1 MSLEAL
7 FWTRILPKLCVK
19 NLLLETLIAV
29 GILHPQDATMKKKN
43 TCQWLI
49 VSSPKQCGK
58 SCIFEMC
65 KQNRA
70 QLRPRPNS
78 EPKPCRR
85 CGVGTQSECQ
95 LCPSCGANRVSHLL
109 ANKEKRTRRIHVRL
123 MRELELAVLQ
133 PKGAGGV
140 NYPSTARNFPFS
152 NLVPQ
157 CYTRR
162 EVSIALLPPWIF
174 HLETWFLNVILDGR

>member
-1 MSLEAL
+1 MQTPERPLHPSNCSEHFFEHEYCPTFVSLEAL
-7 FWTRILPKLCVK
+7 FCTRILPKLCAN
-19 NLLLETLIAV
+19 NLFLDV

-65 KQNRA
+65 KQHRA
-70 QLRPRPNS
+70 QLRRRPNS
-78 EPKPCRR
+78 EPKLCRR

-109 ANKEKRTRRIHVRL
+109 ANKEKRARRIHARL
-123 MRELELAVLQ
+123 MRELE
-133 PKGAGGV
+133 
-140 NYPSTARNFPFS
+140 AR
-152 NLVPQ
+152 
-157 CYTRR
+157 
-162 EVSIALLPPWIF
+162 SIAAQRGGRCQLPF
-174 HLETWFLNVILDGR
+174 HRQEFSI